1 MAIAAPHVKLL
12 RQLSKAKD
20 DYLSGAF
27 DIEWDGGTAT
37 IFMVFGQP
45 SHATYESS
53 GTKLS
58 GEAALDALLQTLPSQ
73 FTVGDWRR
81 VMSPQDTLSVSVD
94 EITEPIAELVG
105 GNSDVADRDD
115 AATSWM
121 EGFDD
126 SPDLGFDVES
136 FPLLPS
142 GDVLWPETAAQ
153 DAGLRERMSSLDSA
167 LVVLTGPR
175 LRGAGVV
182 RDGDL
187 IDAVWVDSAD
197 HARGE
202 TAAMALLGARDG
214 TISVHSLG
222 SIDVAEAI
230 PMLWRLPRGEPIATA
245 WVDASA
251 LVTSLEQDRED
262 HALLIEGPLRAVGL
276 FSGGRPLAVYTS
288 TSPVPVTSTDLLLDA
303 MRRPGTTLRVL
314 QRKARKPQPSQ
325 SAPATGGAFPPA
337 SAPPASSAPSAPEDT
352 AEADDRSDPFTAFA
366 FNDSPTAPTEQPD
379 VATAGWHER
388 EPEPST
394 TGWHERGAE
403 PSATGW
409 YEQGIETSTTGAD
422 EHEAETATQG
432 GYDFGTEF
440 ATHDAFEPPAESAAA
455 DAYHP
460 ATEFASSAAFEQER
474 EIPTTSRVDTSS
486 WVNYDE
492 VRAELVAIGIAWLG
506 EGDAAAV
513 TECIL
518 GTKSAVEDFITTIE
532 TIRRM
537 TIPGHDS
544 TAVYTMTREMQVHA
558 AERLCGA

>member
-12 RQLSKAKD
+12 RQLAKAKD

-27 DIEWDGGTAT
+27 DIEWDGGSAT

-45 SHATYESS
+45 SHAVFESG
-53 GTKLS
+53 GTQLS
-58 GEAALDALLQTLPSQ
+58 GEAALDALLHTLPSQ

-81 VMSPQDTLSVSVD
+81 VMSPQDTLNVSVD

-105 GNSDVADRDD
+105 EHGDVTDRDD
-115 AATSWM
+115 AETSWM
-121 EGFDD
+121 ADFDD
-126 SPDLGFDVES
+126 SPDLGFDVDS

-142 GDVLWPETAAQ
+142 GDVLWSEMPAQ
-153 DAGLRERMSSLDSA
+153 DAALQERIASLDAA
-167 LVVLTGPR
+167 LIVLTAPR
-175 LRGAGVV
+175 LRAAGVV

-202 TAAMALLGARDG
+202 TAAIALLGAREG
-214 TISVHSLG
+214 TIAGYALD

-262 HALLIEGPLRAVGL
+262 HALLIEGPLRAGGL

-288 TSPVPVTSTDLLLDA
+288 TSPVPATSTDQLLDA

-314 QRKARKPQPSQ
+314 QRRGRKPQPSQ
-325 SAPATGGAFPPA
+325 GESVSETVT
-337 SAPPASSAPSAPEDT
+337 APEPY
-352 AEADDRSDPFTAFA
+352 EERYDPFEAFA
-366 FNDSPTAPTEQPD
+366 FGTEPPPLEQPEIATTDAYGAEPDSTTDGAHDHETERATNGAYEHDAEFITTDAYETDATSAAGSVFDQQPD
-379 VATAGWHER
+379 V
-388 EPEPST
+388 P
-394 TGWHERGAE
+394 
-403 PSATGW
+403 
-409 YEQGIETSTTGAD
+409 TS
-422 EHEAETATQG
+422 
-432 GYDFGTEF
+432 
-440 ATHDAFEPPAESAAA
+440 
-455 DAYHP
+455 
-460 ATEFASSAAFEQER
+460 
-474 EIPTTSRVDTSS
+474 SRVDTSS
-486 WVNYDE
+486 WVDYDE
-492 VRAELVAIGIAWLG
+492 VRAGLVAIGVAWLG
-506 EGDAAAV
+506 ENDSAAV
-513 TECIL
+513 TECVL
-518 GTKSAVEDFITTIE
+518 GTRSAVEDFITTIE

-544 TAVYTMTREMQVHA
+544 TAVYTMTREMQVYA

>member
-12 RQLSKAKD
+12 RQLAKAKD

-27 DIEWDGGTAT
+27 DIEWDGGSAT

-53 GTKLS
+53 GTNLS
-58 GEAALDALLQTLPSQ
+58 GEAALDALLHTLPSQ

-81 VMSPQDTLSVSVD
+81 VMSPQDSLNISVD

-105 GNSDVADRDD
+105 GNSDVAERDGD
-115 AATSWM
+115 ATSWM

-126 SPDLGFDVES
+126 SPDLGFDVDS

-142 GDVLWPETAAQ
+142 GDVVWPATPAQ
-153 DAGLRERMSSLDSA
+153 DAGLRERIGSLDSA
-167 LVVLTGPR
+167 LVVLSGPR
-175 LRGAGVV
+175 LHGAGVV

-214 TISVHSLG
+214 TIAVYALDG
-222 SIDVAEAI
+222 IDVAEAI

-276 FSGGRPLAVYTS
+276 FSAGKPVAVYTS
-288 TSPVPVTSTDLLLDA
+288 TEPIPVTSTDQLLDA

-314 QRKARKPQPSQ
+314 QRKGRRPQSSRAGVP
-325 SAPATGGAFPPA
+325 GGAA
-337 SAPPASSAPSAPEDT
+337 VAPSAPSPPVAPSAPSPPQATDEAED
-352 AEADDRSDPFTAFA
+352 RYDPFDAFA
-366 FNDSPTAPTEQPD
+366 FQDTPTTAPF
-379 VATAGWHER
+379 ER
-388 EPEPST
+388 AENES
-394 TGWHERGAE
+394 TGWNARDPKTPAPGGSDRETEPATRAGYEPAAEVAGPDDYGAR
-403 PSATGW
+403 
-409 YEQGIETSTTGAD
+409 
-422 EHEAETATQG
+422 
-432 GYDFGTEF
+432 
-440 ATHDAFEPPAESAAA
+440 AESAAG
-455 DAYHP
+455 
-460 ATEFASSAAFEQER
+460 TAFEPEAG
-474 EIPTTSRVDTSS
+474 IAPSSGVDTSS
-486 WVNYDE
+486 WVDYDE
-492 VRAELVAIGIAWLG
+492 VRGELVAIGVAWLG
-506 EGDAAAV
+506 ENDAAAV

-518 GTKSAVEDFITTIE
+518 GTKSAVEAFITTIE

-558 AERLCGA
+558 TDRLCGA

>member
-12 RQLSKAKD
+12 RQLAKAKD

-27 DIEWDGGTAT
+27 DIEWDGGSAT

-45 SHATYESS
+45 SHAIFES
-53 GTKLS
+53 GGAQLT
-58 GEAALDALLQTLPSQ
+58 GEAALDALLHTLPSQ

-81 VMSPQDTLSVSVD
+81 VMSPQDTLNVSVD

-105 GNSDVADRDD
+105 GHDNVTDRDD
-115 AATSWM
+115 GATSWM

-142 GDVLWPETAAQ
+142 GDMLWPDTPAQ
-153 DAGLRERMSSLDSA
+153 DAALQERIASLDAA
-167 LVVLTGPR
+167 LIVLTGPR

-214 TISVHSLG
+214 TIAGYTLD

-245 WVDASA
+245 WVDAAA

-262 HALLIEGPLRAVGL
+262 HALLIEGPMRAVGL
-276 FSGGRPLAVYTS
+276 FSGGKPLAVYTA
-288 TSPVPVTSTDLLLDA
+288 TSPVPVTSTDQLLDA

-314 QRKARKPQPSQ
+314 QRRGRKPQPSQ
-325 SAPATGGAFPPA
+325 GETVIDAVVAPAPH
-337 SAPPASSAPSAPEDT
+337 ED
-352 AEADDRSDPFTAFA
+352 RYDPFEAFA
-366 FNDSPTAPTEQPD
+366 FDESPPAPLEQPQI
-379 VATAGWHER
+379 ATAGAYDH
-388 EPEPST
+388 EPET
-394 TGWHERGAE
+394 ATNGADDHDAATATNGAHEHDVEFA
-403 PSATGW
+403 
-409 YEQGIETSTTGAD
+409 TTGAYEADVAFTTGTAFD
-422 EHEAETATQG
+422 EEPGATA
-432 GYDFGTEF
+432 
-440 ATHDAFEPPAESAAA
+440 
-455 DAYHP
+455 
-460 ATEFASSAAFEQER
+460 
-474 EIPTTSRVDTSS
+474 SRVDTSS

-492 VRAELVAIGIAWLG
+492 VRADLVAIGVAWLG
-506 EGDAAAV
+506 DADSASV

-537 TIPGHDS
+537 TVPGHDS
-544 TAVYTMTREMQVHA
+544 TAIYTMSREMQVHA

>member
-12 RQLSKAKD
+12 RQLAKAKD

-27 DIEWDGGTAT
+27 DIEWDGGSAT

-45 SHATYESS
+45 SHAIFES
-53 GTKLS
+53 GGAQLT
-58 GEAALDALLQTLPSQ
+58 GEAALDALLHTLPSQ

-81 VMSPQDTLSVSVD
+81 VMSPQDTLNVSVD

-105 GNSDVADRDD
+105 GHDDVTGRDD
-115 AATSWM
+115 GATSWM

-126 SPDLGFDVES
+126 SPDLGFDLDS

-142 GDVLWPETAAQ
+142 GDVLWSDTPAQ
-153 DAGLRERMSSLDSA
+153 DAALQERIASLNAA

-214 TISVHSLG
+214 TIAGYALD

-251 LVTSLEQDRED
+251 LLTSLEQDRED
-262 HALLIEGPLRAVGL
+262 HALLIEGPMRAVGL
-276 FSGGRPLAVYTS
+276 FSGGKPLAVYTA
-288 TSPVPVTSTDLLLDA
+288 TSPVPVTSTDHLLDA

-314 QRKARKPQPSQ
+314 QRRGRTPQPSQ
-325 SAPATGGAFPPA
+325 GGTVTDSVGAPAPH
-337 SAPPASSAPSAPEDT
+337 ED
-352 AEADDRSDPFTAFA
+352 RYDPVEAFA
-366 FNDSPTAPTEQPD
+366 FGDTPPVPLEQPEI
-379 VATAGWHER
+379 AIN
-388 EPEPST
+388 
-394 TGWHERGAE
+394 GAH
-403 PSATGW
+403 
-409 YEQGIETSTTGAD
+409 D
-422 EHEAETATQG
+422 HDAETATNG
-432 GYDFGTEF
+432 AHEHGVEF
-440 ATHDAFEPPAESAAA
+440 ATSGAYEPDAEFSTSTAFDQEAG
-455 DAYHP
+455 
-460 ATEFASSAAFEQER
+460 ATSSG
-474 EIPTTSRVDTSS
+474 VDTSS

-492 VRAELVAIGIAWLG
+492 VRADLVAIGIAWLG
-506 EGDAAAV
+506 ETDSAAV

-544 TAVYTMTREMQVHA
+544 TAIYTMSREMQVHA

>member
-12 RQLSKAKD
+12 RQLAKAKD

-27 DIEWDGGTAT
+27 DIDWDGGSAT

-58 GEAALDALLQTLPSQ
+58 GEAALDALLHTLPSQ

-81 VMSPQDTLSVSVD
+81 VMSPQDTLSMSVD

-105 GNSDVADRDD
+105 GHGEVADRDD
-115 AATSWM
+115 GATSWM

-126 SPDLGFDVES
+126 SPDLGFDVDS

-142 GDVLWPETAAQ
+142 GEVLWPATPAQ
-153 DAGLRERMSSLDSA
+153 DAGLRERIGTLDSA
-167 LVVLTGPR
+167 LVVLSGPR

-214 TISVHSLG
+214 TISVYALD

-276 FSGGRPLAVYTS
+276 FSGGKPLAVYTS
-288 TSPVPVTSTDLLLDA
+288 PSPVPVTSTDQLLDA

-314 QRKARKPQPSQ
+314 QRKSRNPHHAHPEATADTAVTPAAPVTSEEPEDRYDPFDAFAFQDTPTAPLEQPEI
-325 SAPATGGAFPPA
+325 AATGG
-337 SAPPASSAPSAPEDT
+337 
-352 AEADDRSDPFTAFA
+352 
-366 FNDSPTAPTEQPD
+366 
-379 VATAGWHER
+379 WER
-388 EPEPST
+388 EVDSEST
-394 TGWHERGAE
+394 SAHDHDAETPANGEYDPAEEFATHGAYD
-403 PSATGW
+403 SATGFATHDA
-409 YEQGIETSTTGAD
+409 YEPA
-422 EHEAETATQG
+422 
-432 GYDFGTEF
+432 TEF
-440 ATHDAFEPPAESAAA
+440 ATHDAYDADTTFATGTAFAQEPGIAPSAGVGT
-455 DAYHP
+455 P
-460 ATEFASSAAFEQER
+460 
-474 EIPTTSRVDTSS
+474 S

-492 VRAELVAIGIAWLG
+492 VRAELVAIGVAWLG
-506 EGDAAAV
+506 EDAAAPV

-537 TIPGHDS
+537 TIRGHDS

>member
-12 RQLSKAKD
+12 RQLAKAKD

-27 DIEWDGGTAT
+27 DIEWDGGSAT

-45 SHATYESS
+45 SHAVFES
-53 GTKLS
+53 GGAQLT
-58 GEAALDALLQTLPSQ
+58 GEAALDALLHTLPSQ

-81 VMSPQDTLSVSVD
+81 VMSPQDTLNMSVD

-105 GNSDVADRDD
+105 GHDDVTDRDD
-115 AATSWM
+115 GATSWM

-126 SPDLGFDVES
+126 SPDLGFDVDS

-142 GDVLWPETAAQ
+142 GGVLWPDTPAQ
-153 DAGLRERMSSLDSA
+153 DASLQERIASLGAA
-167 LVVLTGPR
+167 LIVLTGPR

-202 TAAMALLGARDG
+202 SAAMALLGARDG
-214 TISVHSLG
+214 TIAGYALD

-262 HALLIEGPLRAVGL
+262 HALLIEGPMRAVGL
-276 FSGGRPLAVYTS
+276 FSGGKPLAVYTA
-288 TSPVPVTSTDLLLDA
+288 TSPVPVTSTDHLLDA

-314 QRKARKPQPSQ
+314 QRRGRKPQPSPGETVTDTVA
-325 SAPATGGAFPPA
+325 APAPH
-337 SAPPASSAPSAPEDT
+337 ED
-352 AEADDRSDPFTAFA
+352 RYDPFEAFA
-366 FNDSPTAPTEQPD
+366 FDDTPAVPPD
-379 VATAGWHER
+379 HPEVATQGAHHH
-388 EPEPST
+388 EPET
-394 TGWHERGAE
+394 TPNGAH
-403 PSATGW
+403 
-409 YEQGIETSTTGAD
+409 D
-422 EHEAETATQG
+422 HEAETASNSAHEH
-432 GYDFGTEF
+432 DLEF
-440 ATHDAFEPPAESAAA
+440 ATTSAYERDAAFAGSTAFDQEPGAAA
-455 DAYHP
+455 
-460 ATEFASSAAFEQER
+460 SSG
-474 EIPTTSRVDTSS
+474 VDTSS

-492 VRAELVAIGIAWLG
+492 VRADLVAIGIAWLG
-506 EGDAAAV
+506 DADSAAV
-513 TECIL
+513 TDCIL

-544 TAVYTMTREMQVHA
+544 TAVYTMSREMQVHA

>member
-12 RQLSKAKD
+12 RQLAKAKD

-27 DIEWDGGTAT
+27 DIEWDGGSAT

-45 SHATYESS
+45 SHAVYESG
-53 GTKLS
+53 GTQLT
-58 GEAALDALLQTLPSQ
+58 GEAALDALLHTLPSQ

-81 VMSPQDTLSVSVD
+81 VMSPQDTLNVSVD

-105 GNSDVADRDD
+105 EHGDVADRDN

-126 SPDLGFDVES
+126 SPDLGFDVDS

-142 GDVLWPETAAQ
+142 GDVLWSDIPAQ
-153 DAGLRERMSSLDSA
+153 DAGLQERIGSLRAA
-167 LVVLTGPR
+167 LVVLTGPF
-175 LRGAGVV
+175 LRAAGVV

-214 TISVHSLG
+214 TVAGYALDG
-222 SIDVAEAI
+222 VDVAEAI

-245 WVDASA
+245 WVDAAA

-262 HALLIEGPLRAVGL
+262 HAILIEGPMRAVGL
-276 FSGGRPLAVYTS
+276 FSGGKPLAVYTS
-288 TSPVPVTSTDLLLDA
+288 TSPVAVTSTDQLLDA
-303 MRRPGTTLRVL
+303 MHRPGTTLRVL
-314 QRKARKPQPSQ
+314 QRRGHKPQPAQ
-325 SAPATGGAFPPA
+325 RETATDTAPAP
-337 SAPPASSAPSAPEDT
+337 APPE
-352 AEADDRSDPFTAFA
+352 ERYDPFDAFA
-366 FNDSPTAPTEQPD
+366 FDDAQPAPPDQPAVPTYDAYD
-379 VATAGWHER
+379 R
-388 EPEPST
+388 EPEAATNGAYDPDAEAT
-394 TGWHERGAE
+394 TNGAH
-403 PSATGW
+403 
-409 YEQGIETSTTGAD
+409 QHD
-422 EHEAETATQG
+422 G
-432 GYDFGTEF
+432 GF
-440 ATHDAFEPPAESAAA
+440 ATDMAREPDAEFTAGATFDAAPAVA
-455 DAYHP
+455 
-460 ATEFASSAAFEQER
+460 
-474 EIPTTSRVDTSS
+474 TSRVDTSS
-486 WVNYDE
+486 WVDYDE
-492 VRAELVAIGIAWLG
+492 VRSGLVAIAVAWLG
-506 EGDAAAV
+506 DTDSAPV

-518 GTKSAVEDFITTIE
+518 GTRSAVEDFITTIE

-544 TAVYTMTREMQVHA
+544 TAIYTMTREMQMHA